1 MPFQWREAPH
11 LIKNHSECRRKLNMD
26 FLKELFDQAENAAL
40 TYGDF
45 SKAVKSKGFKLA
57 DLSNGDYVAKKKYED
72 DLKTKDTIIADLNAT
87 IDTNKADLQSFKEKL
102 DKAGT
107 DSTKIETLSND
118 LQALQAKY
126 ESETRAYQDKLNAQA
141 YEFAVNEYSNTLQ
154 FTSEAAKREFRRAM
168 KEKQL
173 PMENGNIMG
182 ASDYMNEYAKSN
194 ADSFV
199 QPKSQE
205 QQPPAEKPKFASG
218 TNDPNNTNGGGK
230 KQSLSE
236 LMRAKNDNP
245 SLVVDFG

>member
-1 MPFQWREAPH
+1 
-11 LIKNHSECRRKLNMD
+11 MD
-26 FLKELFDQAENAAL
+26 FLKELFDQAENATL
-40 TYGDF
+40 TYAEF
-45 SKAVKSKGFKLA
+45 SKAIKSKGLKLA
-57 DLSNGDYVAKKKYED
+57 DLSTGEYVAKKKYED

-87 IDTNKADLQSFKEKL
+87 IDTNRTDLQSFKEKL

-118 LQALQAKY
+118 LQELQAKY
-126 ESETRAYQDKLNAQA
+126 DADTKAYQDKLQSQA

-182 ASDYMNEYAKSN
+182 ANDYKDEYAKSN

-199 QPKSQE
+199 QPKVQE
-205 QQPPAEKPKFASG
+205 DTTPADKPKFTSG
-218 TNDPNNTNGGGK
+218 TTDPNNVDSGK

-236 LMRAKNDNP
+236 LMKAKNDNP
-245 SLVVDFG
+245 NLVVNFG